1 MNDIGGNDIIAMLCE
16 TLINIIT
23 TDIQRFE
30 LSSPANN
37 YLLKVNNRSSK
48 KRYET
53 CSKVIIKTPGQ
64 CQLRRSKLMCSKLSA
79 LGVHFSK
86 VSIIEKV
93 FKKWDYNEEKLISE
107 AEYGSRNI
115 PVTTNL
121 ISLLISKFFE
131 LSIKAASFSK
141 KKKTNLNFY
150 LM

>member
-1 MNDIGGNDIIAMLCE
+1 MLCE

-23 TDIQRFE
+23 IDIQRFE

-64 CQLRRSKLMCSKLSA
+64 CQLHRSKLMCSKLSA

-121 ISLLISKFFE
+121 ISLLISKFFDCQ
-131 LSIKAASFSK
+131 LKQLLFQKKQKNKSK
-141 KKKTNLNFY
+141 FLFDVSMSTAEPVS
-150 LM
+150 

>member
-1 MNDIGGNDIIAMLCE
+1 
-16 TLINIIT
+16 
-23 TDIQRFE
+23 
-30 LSSPANN
+30 
-37 YLLKVNNRSSK
+37 
-48 KRYET
+48 
-53 CSKVIIKTPGQ
+53 
-64 CQLRRSKLMCSKLSA
+64 MCSKLSA
-79 LGVHFSK
+79 LGFHFSK

-141 KKKTNLNFY
+141 KKKNKSKFLFDVSMSTAEPVS
-150 LM
+150 